1 MNNRTISMS
10 SIRQVNCNRL
20 LAVSATSSECGVGQS
35 SFVVAD
41 RCVDVIADA
50 STYFEARAR
59 CRGRGQAADLVQ
71 LKTDADNAQAAA
83 ALRAFVNSPE
93 TAAPRAFWIG
103 LTRSQWSWE
112 TPGELSPLATGYNRR
127 TKQSC
132 CRRVFVSR
140 RLKTNS
146 TQQASMDAGVNTSMS
161 TSI

>member
-1 MNNRTISMS
+1 MCVCVMVTQQGQHGFDTAMNNRTISMC
-10 SIRQVNCNRL
+10 SIGQVNRNRL

-112 TPGELSPLATGYNRR
+112 TPGELSPLATR
-127 TKQSC
+127 
-132 CRRVFVSR
+132 CR
-140 RLKTNS
+140 
-146 TQQASMDAGVNTSMS
+146 ASLSVAHPL
-161 TSI
+161 IPLAAC